1 MLRMRHAREPRPRRE
16 KRDWRWLKPAVVAVV
31 VLAVALG
38 LGIYAAAAS
47 YESVS
52 GLAGQHHVPLHR
64 WYPIGLDGGLIG
76 VTLID
81 LALTW
86 MRQPLWWLR
95 WIARLFALGTVAAN
109 GIAGWPD
116 PVGIILRVWPSVLF
130 VVVVEAGRAVLL
142 RRIKKERQAAEPKRK
157 ERDRIPLARWFLAF
171 RPTFDLW
178 KRMKL
183 WRIRSYTVAIRT
195 ELARQQAVVKL
206 AEHYAPYDW
215 RRDAP
220 QDLVWMLDTGVR
232 IDEAL
237 TRVSALIGDA
247 HAVEL
252 AEQAAREAA
261 AETAQLE
268 AERARLA
275 AQLVTAN
282 AALEALRS
290 KRVPAR
296 KPQRSSAR
304 KPAGTGTRNRP
315 GTTAPA
321 PATVPAG
328 NTGPDGALDMD
339 QEARLLILDYVAKGH
354 SASEAGRLAGKTDGY
369 GRQVVRLDRAAKME
383 PAGGERTEGDMA

>member
-16 KRDWRWLKPAVVAVV
+16 KRDHTWIKPALVAVT
-31 VLAVALG
+31 VLTVALG
-38 LGIYAAAAS
+38 LAIYAAAAS

-52 GLAGQHHVPLHR
+52 GLAGHHHVPLHR
-64 WYPIGLDGGLIG
+64 WYPISLDGGLIG

-95 WIARLFALGTVAAN
+95 WIARLFALGTIAAN
-109 GIAGWPD
+109 GAAGWPD
-116 PVGIILRVWPSVLF
+116 PVGVFLRAWSSVLF

-183 WRIRSYTVAIRT
+183 WRIRSYSVAIRT
-195 ELARQQAVVKL
+195 ELGRQQAVVKL

-220 QDLVWMLDTGVR
+220 QDLVWMLSTGVR

-237 TRVSALIGDA
+237 ARVTALIGDA
-247 HAVEL
+247 HAVET
-252 AEQAAREAA
+252 AEAATREATARALSAEEEADRIRDELA
-261 AETAQLE
+261 AVRADLE
-268 AERARLA
+268 AARLA
-275 AQLVTAN
+275 ASERTRKRSTPSAPKGRRTAAAGDTEDWTIELRAIQMMDAHPELRQPRMGSELGRRLGVHPSYGRKLHSQLTAEERPDS
-282 AALEALRS
+282 ATQERS
-290 KRVPAR
+290 GERG
-296 KPQRSSAR
+296 QGQTEERSS
-304 KPAGTGTRNRP
+304 
-315 GTTAPA
+315 
-321 PATVPAG
+321 
-328 NTGPDGALDMD
+328 
-339 QEARLLILDYVAKGH
+339 
-354 SASEAGRLAGKTDGY
+354 
-369 GRQVVRLDRAAKME
+369 
-383 PAGGERTEGDMA
+383 